1 MIPIPAGFFFFFND
15 TATTE
20 IYTLSL
26 HDALPISAALP
37 RPLTESRKQLVRAL
51 AGELSRTLPSRRFPC
66 AEHQVLAHAERRE
79 DAAPLGNQAD
89 AEPRNSIGGAAFD
102 RSAVE
107 ADPAGARRR
116 EADHRAN
123 QRRLPGAVA
132 AEERHRL
139 AGSNVQRHPVQ
150 DVAVAVIRVDVR
162 DLEHRQRSS
171 SVPR

>member
-1 MIPIPAGFFFFFND
+1 MFLLFYTRRLLSLFFFFND

-26 HDALPISAALP
+26 HDALPIS
-37 RPLTESRKQLVRAL
+37 
-51 AGELSRTLPSRRFPC
+51 
-66 AEHQVLAHAERRE
+66 ERRE

-132 AEERHRL
+132 AEERHGL
-139 AGSNVQRHPVQ
+139 AGSDVQRHPVQ
-150 DVAVAVIRVDVR
+150 DVAVAVVRVDVR